1 MADFFAGE
9 IATKLIKMLVK
20 ISRKELLFKTSANQL
35 IRYINE
41 ILPTIQK
48 IKYSGVELTEHQ
60 QFDLDSFLDMLHSG
74 VELSYKV
81 LSSSRWNVYKNLQLA
96 KKMEKLEKNVSRFLQ
111 GPMLAH
117 MLADLLH
124 TRFEMVERLDRVDA
138 SNRRLEQYFGAM
150 KIGVGGGGSV
160 EEAVRSCM
168 EEDENLVEG
177 NTGNMNLSVG
187 LDLGKKKVKEIVMGR
202 EDLWVVGGSGKTT
215 LSLGLS
221 GPEDFAIPAAAW
233 EAMKFRS
240 SSDILLSL
248 KIEEINLQ
256 QKDEEDELSEK
267 CAERDRDSVRVNDE
281 VAETVVVGSGGGC
294 GDINGICPPMVK
306 LPPGMRV
313 RVVDN
318 TCSTWDLSKE
328 LALVVEGEEG
338 IFNREMEAKESE
350 EVDRVSPKR
359 EVEDVVVDNVAM
371 ITEIVDGLSNF
382 STSNEDDSSSSA
394 TEPRSNNVSPN
405 GRIKRVIT
413 PGCWQKGEFLGGG
426 SFGSVYEGISDDG
439 IFFAVKE
446 VSLLDQ
452 GDQGKQSV
460 YQLEQEI
467 ALLSR
472 FEHDNIVQYYG
483 TEMDESK
490 LYIFIE
496 LVTKG
501 SLRNLYQRYTLRDSQ
516 VSAYTTQI
524 LHGLMYLHD
533 QNVVHRDIKC
543 ANILVHASGSV
554 KLADFGLAKATKLND
569 VKSCKGTAFW
579 MAPEVVKGKN
589 KGYGLPADVWSLG
602 CTVLEMLTGEIPYC
616 NLERM
621 QAIFRIGK
629 GEPPPIPDTLSRD
642 AKDFILQCLQVN
654 PDDRPTAAQLLNHP
668 FLQRP
673 LSQSS
678 APYIHGRRVLEQLV
692 CRIPGC
698 KFVVVS
704 RFKFPTIFN
713 ATYEVELLSEEDAL
727 SLFCHHAFGQKS
739 ISFTANENLV
749 KQDVVL
755 TIFNGK
761 QVVSE
766 CEKLPLVLKVIGAW
780 SFIKR
785 SDINVLGK
793 C

>member
-1 MADFFAGE
+1 MDSKKLRRKPKLERRNALKYFDYDAG
-9 IATKLIKMLVK
+9 
-20 ISRKELLFKTSANQL
+20 
-35 IRYINE
+35 
-41 ILPTIQK
+41 
-48 IKYSGVELTEHQ
+48 
-60 QFDLDSFLDMLHSG
+60 
-74 VELSYKV
+74 
-81 LSSSRWNVYKNLQLA
+81 SSSSSSSFDDSSGSLYTRS
-96 KKMEKLEKNVSRFLQ
+96 MELYDRTSFRIE
-111 GPMLAH
+111 GI
-117 MLADLLH
+117 
-124 TRFEMVERLDRVDA
+124 EGELDRIC
-138 SNRRLEQYFGAM
+138 Q
-150 KIGVGGGGSV
+150 
-160 EEAVRSCM
+160 
-168 EEDENLVEG
+168 
-177 NTGNMNLSVG
+177 
-187 LDLGKKKVKEIVMGR
+187 
-202 EDLWVVGGSGKTT
+202 
-215 LSLGLS
+215 SLGLS

-240 SSDILLSL
+240 SSDILPSL
-248 KIEEINLQ
+248 KIQDIDLQ
-256 QKDEEDELSEK
+256 QQKVEEVELSEK
-267 CAERDRDSVRVNDE
+267 CEDMDRDRDSVRVTDE
-281 VAETVVVGSGGGC
+281 VAETVVVGSGGG
-294 GDINGICPPMVK
+294 GINGIRPPMIK
-306 LPPGMRV
+306 PPPGMRV

-318 TCSTWDLSKE
+318 TCSTWDLLKE
-328 LALVVEGEEG
+328 LAPVVEGEEG
-338 IFNREMEAKESE
+338 VFNREMEEKESE
-350 EVDRVSPKR
+350 EVDKVSPKR
-359 EVEDVVVDNVAM
+359 EEENVVVDNAAM
-371 ITEIVDGLSNF
+371 IAEIVDGLSDF

-413 PGCWQKGEFLGGG
+413 PGFWQKGEFLGGG

-516 VSAYTTQI
+516 VSAYTRQI
-524 LHGLMYLHD
+524 LHGLKYLHD

-602 CTVLEMLTGEIPYC
+602 CTVLEMLTGEIPYS
-616 NLERM
+616 NLECM

-642 AKDFILQCLQVN
+642 AKDFVLQCLQVN

-678 APYIHGRRVLEQLV
+678 SPYIHGRR
-692 CRIPGC
+692 G
-698 KFVVVS
+698 
-704 RFKFPTIFN
+704 
-713 ATYEVELLSEEDAL
+713 
-727 SLFCHHAFGQKS
+727 
-739 ISFTANENLV
+739 
-749 KQDVVL
+749 
-755 TIFNGK
+755 
-761 QVVSE
+761 
-766 CEKLPLVLKVIGAW
+766 
-780 SFIKR
+780 
-785 SDINVLGK
+785 
-793 C
+793 

>member
-1 MADFFAGE
+1 MDSKKLRRKPKLERRNAHKYFDYDAG
-9 IATKLIKMLVK
+9 
-20 ISRKELLFKTSANQL
+20 
-35 IRYINE
+35 
-41 ILPTIQK
+41 
-48 IKYSGVELTEHQ
+48 
-60 QFDLDSFLDMLHSG
+60 
-74 VELSYKV
+74 
-81 LSSSRWNVYKNLQLA
+81 SSSSSSFDDSSGSLYTRS
-96 KKMEKLEKNVSRFLQ
+96 MELYDRTSFRIE
-111 GPMLAH
+111 GI
-117 MLADLLH
+117 
-124 TRFEMVERLDRVDA
+124 EGELDRIC
-138 SNRRLEQYFGAM
+138 Q
-150 KIGVGGGGSV
+150 
-160 EEAVRSCM
+160 
-168 EEDENLVEG
+168 
-177 NTGNMNLSVG
+177 
-187 LDLGKKKVKEIVMGR
+187 
-202 EDLWVVGGSGKTT
+202 
-215 LSLGLS
+215 SLGLS

-240 SSDILLSL
+240 SSDILPSL
-248 KIEEINLQ
+248 KIEDIDLQ
-256 QKDEEDELSEK
+256 QQNEEEDKLSEK
-267 CAERDRDSVRVNDE
+267 CEDRNRNRDRDSVRVTDE
-281 VAETVVVGSGGGC
+281 VAETVVVVGSGGC
-294 GDINGICPPMVK
+294 GGGINGIRPPMIK
-306 LPPGMRV
+306 PPPGMRV

-318 TCSTWDLSKE
+318 TCSTWDLLKE
-328 LALVVEGEEG
+328 LAPVVEGEEG
-338 IFNREMEAKESE
+338 VINREMAEKESE
-350 EVDRVSPKR
+350 ELDRVSPKR
-359 EVEDVVVDNVAM
+359 EEEDVVVDNVA
-371 ITEIVDGLSNF
+371 IIDVLSDF

-405 GRIKRVIT
+405 GRIKRIIT

-516 VSAYTTQI
+516 VSAYTRQI
-524 LHGLMYLHD
+524 LHGLKYLHD

-602 CTVLEMLTGEIPYC
+602 CTVLEMLTGEIPYS
-616 NLERM
+616 NLECM

-668 FLQRP
+668 FLHRP

-678 APYIHGRRVLEQLV
+678 SPYIHGRR
-692 CRIPGC
+692 G
-698 KFVVVS
+698 
-704 RFKFPTIFN
+704 
-713 ATYEVELLSEEDAL
+713 
-727 SLFCHHAFGQKS
+727 
-739 ISFTANENLV
+739 
-749 KQDVVL
+749 
-755 TIFNGK
+755 
-761 QVVSE
+761 
-766 CEKLPLVLKVIGAW
+766 
-780 SFIKR
+780 
-785 SDINVLGK
+785 
-793 C
+793 